1 MAKDVRFLIGANVD
15 RAEQEIRKLQRTG
28 EDVGDR
34 LGRAFETLGTKSSM
48 AIDRQKDSI
57 NRAYESI
64 KNSGVASADEI
75 TRAEKARADKI
86 VQIDEEHFGK
96 RSSLLESFK
105 QNWMAVTAAIAGAW
119 FAVTQAWNLA
129 GEAAKGLQQRASF
142 SNLAA
147 SHGVASS
154 QIIADLKRSSAETI
168 ATRDLIE
175 KAGTAML
182 LGIPADKL
190 SKLMEIAR
198 ASARVTGQSMTKS
211 FEDISLGVARQSRL
225 IMDNLGIIIQEEKAN
240 KTYAAALGK
249 TAEQLTDAEKRQAFM
264 NATLEAGDEM
274 IKRVG
279 ITGMSTAEKMQ
290 RLEARMKDLK
300 EVVGVG
306 LLAVLNVVS
315 GALNL
320 AASGALYLSG
330 ALFKVG
336 QGVAWLTGNKD
347 AMAEW
352 KINADAAFGAAKD
365 LGKKGLGDLST
376 AMDLA
381 TGKIG
386 PLNANTK
393 KMEEAAKAAAE
404 AEQKRKE
411 YLKASAEAVGNYAKS
426 VSELGKAQLKLAENG
441 FSRDLQRQEEYFK
454 KNQSLAANL
463 AAPLRNYLGVLDTVY
478 GAQLKAHRDIEDV
491 LKKIGAEKKI
501 QLSAQLSAL
510 QVEKTYSEAS
520 LKAWG
525 DYLGSLKTMYATA
538 IDDIKK
544 KQVELTELQKYGADN
559 RKALQDKYFP
569 TPPQLDP
576 YVKFYDDL
584 NAADASM
591 SSAMQLTGDKRIEA
605 IKKTI
610 DLLKT
615 MPEEVSSGDDVLI
628 SRQEIYEKITSRAN
642 EWQKEAEA
650 AKQAQIDTAKTAAQV
665 LAQEMSR
672 AEEAMAALETKIVNL
687 DGKIVSLSR
696 TVTLTLN
703 DQVTGGVANIQ
714 FAIDGLKSGRSVAA
728 SYVSSI
734 PGRSSSSSPSEYY
747 ESNGSMYWGD
757 GSYAGPSL
765 AVGTNRVPADGFA
778 FLHKDEAVVPAKYNP
793 AAGGTSPGSGAA
805 VTITGNIILPNVT
818 NQTTA
823 RELFAEFQKLGRMAA

>member
-1 MAKDVRFLIGANVD
+1 MAKDVKFIIGANVA

-48 AIDRQKDSI
+48 AIERQKENI

-64 KNSGVASADEI
+64 KNSGVASTDEI

-86 VQIDEEHFGK
+86 SQIDEEHFGK

-105 QNWMAVTAAIAGAW
+105 QNWIAVTAAIAGAW

-129 GEAAKGLQQRASF
+129 GDAAKGLQQRASF

-147 SHGVASS
+147 SHGAASS
-154 QIIADLKRSSAETI
+154 QIISDLKRASAETV

-190 SKLMEIAR
+190 SRLMEIAR
-198 ASARVTGQSMTKS
+198 ASARVTGQSITKS

-240 KTYAAALGK
+240 KEYAASLGK

-264 NATLEAGDEM
+264 NATLKAGDEM

-279 ITGMSTAEKMQ
+279 ITGETAAEKMQ
-290 RLEARMKDLK
+290 RFETSMKNLK

-306 LLAVLNVVS
+306 LLALLNVVS

-330 ALFKVG
+330 AIFKAA
-336 QGVAWLTGNKD
+336 QGIAWLTGSKS

-352 KINADAAFGAAKD
+352 KANADAAFGAAKD
-365 LGKKGLGDLST
+365 LGKKGLGDLGT
-376 AMDLA
+376 AMDLVS
-381 TGKIG
+381 GKID
-386 PLNANTK
+386 PLNTNMK
-393 KMEEAAKAAAE
+393 KLSDAEKEAAE

-411 YLKASAEAVGNYAKS
+411 YLKSAADAVSNYAKS
-426 VSELGKAQLKLAENG
+426 VSDLGRAQLKLAENG

-454 KNQSLAANL
+454 KNQTLADNL

-478 GAQLKAHRDIEDV
+478 GAQLKAHKDIEDV
-491 LKKIGAEKKI
+491 LKKIGAEKKV
-501 QLSAQLSAL
+501 QLSAQISAL

-520 LKAWG
+520 LKGWG
-525 DYLGSLKTMYATA
+525 DYLGKLKTMHATA
-538 IDDIKK
+538 VDDIKK
-544 KQVELTELQKYGADN
+544 RQGELTELQKYGVDTQ
-559 RKALQDKYFP
+559 KTLQDKYFP
-569 TPPQLDP
+569 KAPPIDT

-584 NAADASM
+584 NAADTSM
-591 SSAMQLTGDKRIEA
+591 SAAMQLAGDKRIEA

-615 MPEEVSSGDDVLI
+615 MPEEVASGDDVLI
-628 SRQEIYEKITSRAN
+628 SRQEIYEKITSRAK
-642 EWQKEAEA
+642 EWQQEAEA
-650 AKQAQIDTAKTAAQV
+650 AKQAQIDTAKSAAQV
-665 LAQEMSR
+665 LAAEMNR
-672 AEEAMAALETKIVNL
+672 AEQAMAALETKIIGL
-687 DGKIVSLSR
+687 DDRILSLSR

-703 DQVTGGVANIQ
+703 DQVTGGVENIKR
-714 FAIDGLKSGRSVAA
+714 AIAGLGSGRSVAA

-734 PGRSSSSSPSEYY
+734 PGSGGSQSPSEYY

-765 AVGTNRVPADGFA
+765 AVGTNYVRADGPA
-778 FLHKDEAVVPAKYNP
+778 YIHKGEAVVPAKYNP
-793 AAGGTSPGSGAA
+793 AAGGSGGG

-818 NQTTA
+818 NQTSA
-823 RELFAEFQKLGRMAA
+823 RELFAEFQKLGRQAA